1 MKTIKNLKKK
11 IKNKKRAK
19 WLRNYY
25 KQLSKNPKKLKTL
38 LVLVLLL
45 AALYLY
51 RGQFIVA
58 TVNNQPITRWE
69 LRKALEAQAGAQT
82 LEGLVTE
89 SLISQEARNK
99 GVQASAEEIEE
110 EITKIRESLT
120 AQGQDFDVLLQAQ
133 GVGLEEVKK
142 QVGMQKTLEK
152 LVDADVEVTQEEI
165 DQYLEEN
172 KEFLPEDQEGLEEQ
186 VVETLRQNKLNQELQ
201 IIIANLQE
209 KAKINY
215 WLEL

>member
-215 WLEL
+215 WL